1 MTPNPDLLRTEFLGL
16 TVRHDEVALPR
27 DDLAAFFASVS
38 DRYGLSRFEYHS
50 DPGATFS
57 GADGAEFVIRPTQI
71 ASCGVTGLGYRE
83 GLERVVGLVDE
94 AVARYGIGELWVE
107 DITLV
112 AVWDVE
118 DPDAARGLLIDDVL
132 QIGEDRIEL
141 LDGEDVT
148 LGLRIWR
155 RSGEASLECAIE
167 PMHAEPSKVY
177 IRLVQTLGE
186 VLGDPAALREAAD
199 GVHDFLLGPLRA
211 FMMARSRR

>member
-1 MTPNPDLLRTEFLGL
+1 MTPNPDLLRIEFLGL
-16 TVRHDEVALPR
+16 TVRHDDATMPR
-27 DDLAAFFASVS
+27 DDLAMFFASVS

-57 GADGAEFVIRPTQI
+57 GADGAEFVLRPAQI
-71 ASCGVTGLGYRE
+71 ASCGVTGMGYRE
-83 GLERVVGLVDE
+83 GAERVVGLVGE
-94 AVARYGIGELWVE
+94 AVERYGIGELWVE

-118 DPDAARGLLIDDVL
+118 DPEAARSLLVENVL
-132 QIGEDRIEL
+132 QIDADRLDL
-141 LDGEDVT
+141 LEGEDVT

-155 RSGEASLECAIE
+155 RAGESSLECAIE

-186 VLGDPAALREAAD
+186 ALPDVAALRDATDA
-199 GVHDFLLGPLRA
+199 VHEFLVGPLRA
-211 FMMARSRR
+211 FMMARARR

>member
-1 MTPNPDLLRTEFLGL
+1 MTPNPDLLRIEFLGL

-27 DDLAAFFASVS
+27 EDLALFFASVS
-38 DRYGLSRFEYHS
+38 DRYGLSRLEYHS

-57 GADGAEFVIRPTQI
+57 GSDGAEFVLRPSQM
-71 ASCGVTGLGYRE
+71 ASCGVTALGYRE
-83 GLERVVGLVDE
+83 GLERVVGLVGE
-94 AVARYGIGELWVE
+94 AAERYAIGELWVE
-107 DITLV
+107 DVTLV

-118 DPDAARGLLIDDVL
+118 DAEAARSLLIDDVL
-132 QIGEDRIEL
+132 QIDGERIEM

-155 RSGEASLECAIE
+155 RSGESSLECAIE

-177 IRLVQTLGE
+177 IRLVQTLGDA
-186 VLGDPAALREAAD
+186 VSDPASLRDAAD
-199 GVHDFLLGPLRA
+199 AVHDFLVGPLRA